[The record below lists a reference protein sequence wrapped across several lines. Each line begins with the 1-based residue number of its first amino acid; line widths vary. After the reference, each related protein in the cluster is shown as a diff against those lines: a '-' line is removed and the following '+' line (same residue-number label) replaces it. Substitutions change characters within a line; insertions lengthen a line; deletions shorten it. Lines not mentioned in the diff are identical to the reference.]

1 MPKGEIRLRTAEG
14 HLNQLAD
21 RMRMRR
27 RSLKMTQEAFCGR
40 IASVSEGLWVPA
52 RMDVVRIENGGRIVS
67 DLEILTLA
75 KALACSACWLLTGE
89 GDLAPPKLSPAN
101 QS

>member
-21 RMRMRR
+21 RMRTRR

-40 IASVSEGLWVPA
+40 IATVSEGLWVPA